1 MDSINNAHFAII
13 SLIGTGSIVTVLI
26 GIIKAADWLIGLKY
40 LTKDDYNLSISQV
53 CSELSSKFA
62 TVESHNYLKED
73 IDEIKDKLNDI
84 HGVIM
89 TFAVNNFKEQ

>member
-1 MDSINNAHFAII
+1 MENISHIHFAVI
-13 SLIGTGSIVTVLI
+13 SILGTGSIVAVLT
-26 GIIKAADWLIGLKY
+26 GIIKAADWLISLKY
-40 LTKDDYNLSISQV
+40 LTKDDYNIYIAQV
-53 CSELSSKFA
+53 CSELSAKFA

-73 IDEIKDKLNDI
+73 IDEIKNKLNDI